1 MDDQPIM
8 TRPISSSEK
17 LLRDKFYERYA
28 TQSDLMD
35 RLAQQLIT
43 VELAVPG
50 LYAAV
55 LKLTQGEQATAA
67 VDGWLYVTFACWFVS
82 LLLTL
87 LSLMPRQWRVDTT
100 ILQGDPARSGGTMG
114 LEEFF
119 QQSARN
125 KRRLLI
131 PSILL
136 FAAGTLSAVRFLF
149 S

>member
-28 TQSDLMD
+28 AQSDLMD

-67 VDGWLYVTFACWFVS
+67 VGGWLYATFACWLAA

-87 LSLMPRQWRVDTT
+87 ASLTPRHWRVDPAV
-100 ILQGDPARSGGTMG
+100 LQGDPARQDGPLG
-114 LEEFF
+114 LQEFF
-119 QQSARN
+119 QYSARY

-131 PSILL
+131 PSIVL
-136 FAAGTLSAVRFLF
+136 FALGTLSATLF
-149 S
+149 VF